1 VIRRAPQFFAEAS
14 PATRVFSLEGARA
27 RALHLRASMRC
38 FVVVSL
44 SAAALFSCG
53 TPSIGG
59 VTCDTTSVRLDGV
72 CSPAASL
79 ASGQAL
85 LVQVRESCGS
95 ACGKNSVFMCTGALD
110 GGTLV
115 LTALLNECRDFETTC
130 PAVCRQATIDCIVPA
145 LNPGSYA
152 VVGEGLG
159 ASGSLVISA
168 DAGSVSCR
176 L

>member
-1 VIRRAPQFFAEAS
+1 MIRRAPQFSAEAS

-38 FVVVSL
+38 FVVSL

-59 VTCDTTSVRLDGV
+59 VTCDTSAVRLDGV
-72 CSPAASL
+72 CIPDASL

-115 LTALLNECRDFETTC
+115 LTALLNECREFETAC

-145 LNPGSYA
+145 LSPGTYA